1 MNISKTV
8 LFCLVVVLCTASL
21 CTNSVDFK
29 RSGNSVVVRLESDA
43 DRLNTILT
51 QTQYGRIPSDLAH
64 LNLMTFN
71 DSFELVP
78 YLVKAQP
85 IIKDLPN
92 GAVSFTFEML
102 DEAVW
107 DDGKPVTGKD
117 YLFTLKT
124 ILNPKIEGALGPFVE
139 EIKDVQIDPKNPK
152 RFTVVM
158 SPKTIYS
165 LDYATN
171 SFSVI
176 PEHIMDPKGLM
187 KAIPFGDLINP
198 DKAEALAANPKVIEF
213 AELFSSPAYSNDP
226 KYLVG
231 CGPYRIESWTAGEKI
246 VTKKKKDWWGDKF
259 AKTNPQFTAFPDEII
274 FKIIVDPAATT
285 AALKNEE
292 IDATNRL
299 TPEDFMALQ
308 QSEAVSERY
317 NFLSPTTMT
326 YFCIA
331 TNTRNPKLADKR
343 VRKAIAHVLDVE
355 ELIQEVYLGFGERTC
370 GPVPLKSPDY
380 NKNLKPI
387 PFDIN
392 KAKALLAEAGWKDSN
407 NNGIVDKMIDG
418 KSTELSLSY
427 FYTAGRETAQQMA
440 LLLQDNAKKAGIEI
454 KPKALPGPEVMSNWA
469 SHSFELLSAGRGLS
483 PIWSPEQNWRTD
495 SDNRS
500 GFGNAETDA
509 LIDQIPVT
517 FDAKKRRVMVQRLQ
531 EMIFEEQAEI
541 FLFSLKECIAVHK
554 RFEAKPIVSPPGYDA
569 TEFKLK

>member
-8 LFCLVVVLCTASL
+8 LFCLVIVFCSASL
-21 CTNSVDFK
+21 CTKSVDYK
-29 RSGNSVVVRLESDA
+29 RTGNSVVVRMESDA

-51 QTQYGRIPSDLAH
+51 QTQYGRIPSDLAQM
-64 LNLMTFN
+64 NLMTYN

-78 YLVKAQP
+78 YLVKSQP
-85 IIKDLPN
+85 ITKDLPN
-92 GAVSFTFEML
+92 DAVSYTFEIL

-117 YLFTLKT
+117 YLFTLKI
-124 ILNPKIEGALGPFVE
+124 ILNPKVEGVIGPFVE

-171 SFSVI
+171 SFSVV
-176 PEHIMDPKGLM
+176 PEHILDPKGLM
-187 KAIPFGDLINP
+187 KGIPFSDLSNP
-198 DKAEALAANPKVIEF
+198 DKAEALAENPKVVEF
-213 AELFSSPAYSNDP
+213 AELFTAQPYSNDP

-231 CGPYRIESWTAGEKI
+231 CGPYRIESWTPGEKI

-259 AKTNPQFTAFPDEII
+259 AKTNPLFTAFPDEII

-299 TPEDFMALQ
+299 TPEDFLDLQ
-308 QSEAVSERY
+308 KNETVSERY
-317 NFLSPTTMT
+317 NFLNPTTMT

-343 VRKAIAHVLDVE
+343 VRKAIAHVLDVD
-355 ELIQEVYLGFGERTC
+355 ELIQELYMGFGERTC
-370 GPVPLKSPDY
+370 SPVPLKSPDY

-387 PFDIN
+387 PFDLT

-407 NNGIVDKMIDG
+407 NNGIVDKIIDG
-418 KSTELSLSY
+418 KSTELSLTY

-454 KPKALPGPEVMSNWA
+454 KPKALPGPELMGNWA
-469 SHSFELLSAGRGLS
+469 SQNFELLSAGRGLA

-517 FDAKKRRVMVQRLQ
+517 FDAKKRRVMVLRLQ

-541 FLFSLKECIAVHK
+541 FLFSLKECIAIHK
-554 RFEAKPIVSPPGYDA
+554 RFDAKPMESSPGYDP

>member
-8 LFCLVVVLCTASL
+8 LFCLVVVLCSACS
-21 CTNSVDFK
+21 CINSVKFK
-29 RSGNSVVVRLESDA
+29 RTGNSVVVRMESDA
-43 DRLNTILT
+43 DRLNTILA
-51 QTQYGRIPSDLAH
+51 QTQYGNFPADHCH

-71 DSFELVP
+71 DSLDLVP
-78 YLVKAQP
+78 YLVKSQP

-92 GAVSFTFEML
+92 GAVSYTFEML

-107 DDGKPVTGKD
+107 DDGKPVTGND

-124 ILNPKIEGALGPFVE
+124 VLNPKIEGVLGPFVE

-176 PEHIMDPKGLM
+176 PEHILDPKGLM
-187 KAIPFGDLINP
+187 KAIPFKDLINP

-246 VTKKKKDWWGDKF
+246 VIKKKKDWWGDKF
-259 AKTNPQFTAFPDEII
+259 AKTNPLFTAFPDEII

-299 TPEDFMALQ
+299 TPEDFLDLQ
-308 QSEAVSERY
+308 KNEAVSERY
-317 NFLSPTTMT
+317 NFLNPTTMT
-326 YFCIA
+326 YFCIPV
-331 TNTRNPKLADKR
+331 NMRNPKLADKR
-343 VRKAIAHVLDVE
+343 VRKAIAHVLDVD
-355 ELIQEVYLGFGERTC
+355 ELIRELYLGFGERVNS
-370 GPVPLKSPDY
+370 PVPLASPDY

-407 NNGIVDKMIDG
+407 NNGIVDKIING
-418 KSTELSLSY
+418 KNTELSLSY
-427 FYTAGRETAQQMA
+427 FFTAGRETAQQMA
-440 LLLQDNAKKAGIEI
+440 LLFQDNAKKAGIEI
-454 KPKALPGPEVMSNWA
+454 KPQALSGPEVMGRWA
-469 SHSFELLSAGRGLS
+469 KQDFELLSVGRGLS

-517 FDAKKRRVMVQRLQ
+517 FDVKKRRAMYFRLQ

-541 FLFSLKECIAVHK
+541 FLFTLKECIAVHK
-554 RFEAKPIVSPPGYDA
+554 RFDAKPIESSPGYA
-569 TEFKLK
+569 PAEFKLK